1 MSERTL
7 DRSDLDADPISTF
20 DRWFAEAVA
29 AGEPEPEAMALAT
42 ASPDGSPT
50 VRFVLLK
57 AWDEG
62 GFTFYTNAGSDKGAD
77 LRSNPRAAL
86 ALRWALLDRQVRVT
100 GPVAPVEASTSDAYF
115 ASRARRSQLGAWA
128 SEQSRPIPDRAAL
141 ERRLAEVEDRYLGVD
156 VPRPAH
162 WHGWRVSPATVE
174 FWQGRDNRLHDRLR
188 CSATAGGGWEVTRLS
203 P

>member
-7 DRSDLDADPISTF
+7 DLADLGPDPLAAF

-42 ASPDGSPT
+42 ADADGAPA

-57 AWDEG
+57 SWDDG
-62 GFTFYTNAGSDKGAD
+62 GFTFYTNAGSDKGAQ
-77 LRSNPRAAL
+77 LQANPRAAL
-86 ALRWALLDRQVRVT
+86 ALRWALLDRQVRVR
-100 GPVAPVEASTSDAYF
+100 GSVAPVPAATSDAYF

-128 SEQSRPIPDRAAL
+128 SEQSRPLPDRATLDARL
-141 ERRLAEVEDRYLGVD
+141 EEVERRFEGAE
-156 VPRPAH
+156 VPRPPH
-162 WHGWRVSPATVE
+162 WHGWRVAPDAIE
-174 FWQGRDNRLHDRLR
+174 LWQGRDNRLHDRFR
-188 CSATAGGGWEVTRLS
+188 FVRGAGGAWEGTRLS